1 MGSNPRLGGGAGL
14 CQPPGAK
21 HFRHAAHAPV
31 PNNGAREEWIPIQT
45 VTFTPSARR
54 GLEAAGALAQRLGHD
69 PVGSEHLLLG
79 LLQDRQSGAGR
90 LLAAQGLTRQGLLE
104 QLTEAWGTGAPL
116 PGRRPLS
123 PQLERSVE
131 AAVGQARRLGHRQVN
146 SRHLLLGL
154 LGQKDGGACRLLAA
168 AGIQL
173 DHLSRQTARAL
184 GSGSYPARA
193 RGEGDGASASA
204 PTRLLDQHAL
214 DMVQQAGRRGY
225 DPVTGREEELHRLIQ
240 ILLRRGKNNPVLLGE
255 PGVGKTAVVEAL
267 AQRMAQGQ
275 VPDALRQKRLL
286 SLSLPSVIAG
296 TKYRGEFED
305 RMKNILAEVAR
316 AGNVILFLDEL
327 HTLIGAG
334 SAEGAID
341 AANLLKPALARGG
354 LQLIGA
360 TTQEEYRR
368 MIEKDAALER
378 RFQPVRVEEPT
389 PETTRTILQTLA
401 PRYGRHHGLTFQPEA
416 LDAAVTLSVRYLPDR
431 RLPDKA
437 IDLMD
442 EAAAQARLQA
452 LALPPELQALAGRVQ
467 AAALARDE
475 AIAAQD
481 YEGAARYRDAETDF
495 RRELEGGRRQWQAHQ
510 PTPVVTPQ
518 DVARTLSQWT
528 GIPLSALTQ
537 PEREKLLG
545 LETALARRVAG
556 QQEAVATVARAVRRG
571 RAGLKEP
578 DRPVGAF
585 LFLGPTGVGKTEL
598 CKALAQTLF
607 GTEEALLRF
616 DMTEFAEK
624 HTMSRLTGSPPGY
637 VGHEEGGQLTEA
649 VRRHPYSVLLFDE
662 LEKAH
667 PDVWSLLLQIM
678 EDGVLTDAH
687 GRRADFRNTILVMT
701 SNVGGERLAAGTPL
715 GFAGGAGAG
724 QGQEA
729 ALQRELRQVFRP
741 EFLNRLDE
749 TVLFHPLG
757 DRELEAIAGKLL
769 ASFGQRLAGAGVAFA
784 PAQEAVS
791 LLARQGKD
799 TRYGARPL
807 RRLIRRQV
815 ENPAAEMLLRQEISP
830 GGTLALEVQGRP
842 RLVPGEGSGPLG
854 QKQRKSLETK
864 SFQGFSLVETTELES
879 VTSRV

>member
-1 MGSNPRLGGGAGL
+1 MFGLRNPRLGGGAGL

-31 PNNGAREEWIPIQT
+31 PCQRGKRGGIPIQT

-214 DMVQQAGRRGY
+214 NMVQQAGRGGY
-225 DPVTGREEELHRLIQ
+225 DPVTGRAEELHRLIQ

-545 LETALARRVAG
+545 LEAALARRVAG
-556 QQEAVATVARAVRRG
+556 QQEAVAAVARAVRRG

-701 SNVGGERLAAGTPL
+701 SNVGGERLATGTPL
-715 GFAGGAGAG
+715 GFAGGAGTG

-769 ASFGQRLAGAGVAFA
+769 ASFGQRLAGSGVTFA
-784 PAQEAVS
+784 PDQEAVS

-799 TRYGARPL
+799 ARYGARPL

-830 GGTLALEVQGRP
+830 GGTLALEVQGEALA
-842 RLVPGEGSGPLG
+842 LVP
-854 QKQRKSLETK
+854 R
-864 SFQGFSLVETTELES
+864 
-879 VTSRV
+879 

>member
-1 MGSNPRLGGGAGL
+1 MFGLRNPRLGGGAGL

-21 HFRHAAHAPV
+21 HFRHAAHTPV
-31 PNNGAREEWIPIQT
+31 PCQRGKRGGIPIQT

-214 DMVQQAGRRGY
+214 DMVQQAGRGGY
-225 DPVTGREEELHRLIQ
+225 DPVTGRAEELHRLIQ

-545 LETALARRVAG
+545 LEAALARRVAG
-556 QQEAVATVARAVRRG
+556 QQEAVAAVARAVRRG

-578 DRPVGAF
+578 DRPAGAF

-701 SNVGGERLAAGTPL
+701 SNIGGERLATGTPL

-769 ASFGQRLAGAGVAFA
+769 ASFGQRLAGSGVTFA

-830 GGTLALEVQGRP
+830 GGTLALEVQGEALA
-842 RLVPGEGSGPLG
+842 LVP
-854 QKQRKSLETK
+854 R
-864 SFQGFSLVETTELES
+864 
-879 VTSRV
+879 

>member
-1 MGSNPRLGGGAGL
+1 MFGLRNPRLGGGAGL

-21 HFRHAAHAPV
+21 HFRHAAHAHAPV
-31 PNNGAREEWIPIQT
+31 PYQRGKRGGIPIQT

-90 LLAAQGLTRQGLLE
+90 LLTAQGLTRQGLLE

-214 DMVQQAGRRGY
+214 DMVQQAGRGGY

-545 LETALARRVAG
+545 LEAALARRVAG
-556 QQEAVATVARAVRRG
+556 QQEAVAAVARAVRRG

-607 GTEEALLRF
+607 DTEEALLRF

-715 GFAGGAGAG
+715 GFAGGAGTG

-769 ASFGQRLAGAGVAFA
+769 AAFGQRLAGAGVAFA

-799 TRYGARPL
+799 ARYGARPL

-830 GGTLALEVQGRP
+830 GGTLALEVQGEALA
-842 RLVPGEGSGPLG
+842 LVP
-854 QKQRKSLETK
+854 R
-864 SFQGFSLVETTELES
+864 
-879 VTSRV
+879 

>member
-1 MGSNPRLGGGAGL
+1 MFGLRNPRLGGGAGL

-21 HFRHAAHAPV
+21 HFRHAAHTPV
-31 PNNGAREEWIPIQT
+31 PYQRGKRGGIPIQT

-214 DMVQQAGRRGY
+214 DMVQQAGRGGY
-225 DPVTGREEELHRLIQ
+225 DPVTGRAEELHRLIQ
-240 ILLRRGKNNPVLLGE
+240 ILLRRGKNNPVLLWE

-545 LETALARRVAG
+545 LEAALARRVAG
-556 QQEAVATVARAVRRG
+556 QQEAVAAVARAVRRG

-715 GFAGGAGAG
+715 GFAGGAGTG

-769 ASFGQRLAGAGVAFA
+769 ASFGQRLAGSGVTFA

-799 TRYGARPL
+799 ARYGARPL

-830 GGTLALEVQGRP
+830 GGTLALEVQGEALA
-842 RLVPGEGSGPLG
+842 LVP
-854 QKQRKSLETK
+854 R
-864 SFQGFSLVETTELES
+864 
-879 VTSRV
+879 

>member
-1 MGSNPRLGGGAGL
+1 M
-14 CQPPGAK
+14 
-21 HFRHAAHAPV
+21 
-31 PNNGAREEWIPIQT
+31 
-45 VTFTPSARR
+45 
-54 GLEAAGALAQRLGHD
+54 
-69 PVGSEHLLLG
+69 GSEHLLLG

-214 DMVQQAGRRGY
+214 DMVQQAGRGGY
-225 DPVTGREEELHRLIQ
+225 DPVTGRAEELHRLIQ

-545 LETALARRVAG
+545 LEAALARRVAG
-556 QQEAVATVARAVRRG
+556 QQEAVAAVARAVRRG

-715 GFAGGAGAG
+715 GFTGGAGTG
-724 QGQEA
+724 QGLEA
-729 ALQRELRQVFRP
+729 ALQRELRQVFQP

-769 ASFGQRLAGAGVAFA
+769 AAFGQRLAGAGVAFA

-799 TRYGARPL
+799 ARYGARPL

-830 GGTLALEVQGRP
+830 GGTLALEVQGEALA
-842 RLVPGEGSGPLG
+842 LVP
-854 QKQRKSLETK
+854 R
-864 SFQGFSLVETTELES
+864 
-879 VTSRV
+879 

>member
-1 MGSNPRLGGGAGL
+1 MFGLRNPRLGGGAGL

-31 PNNGAREEWIPIQT
+31 PYQRGKRGGIPIQT

-214 DMVQQAGRRGY
+214 DMVQQAGRGGY
-225 DPVTGREEELHRLIQ
+225 DPVTGRAEELHRLIQ

-701 SNVGGERLAAGTPL
+701 SNVGGQRLAAGTPL
-715 GFAGGAGAG
+715 GFAGGAGTG

-769 ASFGQRLAGAGVAFA
+769 ASFGQRLAGSGVTFA

-799 TRYGARPL
+799 ARYGARPL

-830 GGTLALEVQGRP
+830 GGTLALEVQGEALA
-842 RLVPGEGSGPLG
+842 LVP
-854 QKQRKSLETK
+854 R
-864 SFQGFSLVETTELES
+864 
-879 VTSRV
+879 

>member
-1 MGSNPRLGGGAGL
+1 MFGLRNPRLGGGAGL

-21 HFRHAAHAPV
+21 HFRHAAHTPV
-31 PNNGAREEWIPIQT
+31 PYQRGKRGGIPIQT

-214 DMVQQAGRRGY
+214 DMVQQAGRGGY
-225 DPVTGREEELHRLIQ
+225 DPVTGRAEELHRLIQ

-545 LETALARRVAG
+545 LEAALARRVAG
-556 QQEAVATVARAVRRG
+556 QQEAVAAVARAVRRG

-769 ASFGQRLAGAGVAFA
+769 ASFGQRLAGSGVTFA
-784 PAQEAVS
+784 PDQEAVS

-799 TRYGARPL
+799 ARYGARPL

-830 GGTLALEVQGRP
+830 GGTLALEVQGEALA
-842 RLVPGEGSGPLG
+842 LVP
-854 QKQRKSLETK
+854 R
-864 SFQGFSLVETTELES
+864 
-879 VTSRV
+879 

>member
-1 MGSNPRLGGGAGL
+1 MFGLRNPRLGGGAGL

-21 HFRHAAHAPV
+21 HFRHAAHTPG
-31 PNNGAREEWIPIQT
+31 PYQRGKRGGIPIQT

-214 DMVQQAGRRGY
+214 DMVQQAGRGGY

-545 LETALARRVAG
+545 LEAALARRVAG
-556 QQEAVATVARAVRRG
+556 QQEAVAAVARAVRRG

-701 SNVGGERLAAGTPL
+701 SNIGGERLAAGTPL

-769 ASFGQRLAGAGVAFA
+769 ASFGQRLAGAGVTFA

-799 TRYGARPL
+799 ARYGARPL

-830 GGTLALEVQGRP
+830 GGTLALEVQGEALA
-842 RLVPGEGSGPLG
+842 LVP
-854 QKQRKSLETK
+854 R
-864 SFQGFSLVETTELES
+864 
-879 VTSRV
+879 

>member
-1 MGSNPRLGGGAGL
+1 MFGLRNPRLGGGAGL

-21 HFRHAAHAPV
+21 HFRHAAHTPV
-31 PNNGAREEWIPIQT
+31 PYQRGKRGGIPIQT

-214 DMVQQAGRRGY
+214 DMVQQAGRGGY
-225 DPVTGREEELHRLIQ
+225 DPVTGRAEELHRLIQ

-769 ASFGQRLAGAGVAFA
+769 ASFGQRLAGSGVTFA

-799 TRYGARPL
+799 ARYGARPL

-830 GGTLALEVQGRP
+830 GGTLALEVQGEALA
-842 RLVPGEGSGPLG
+842 LVP
-854 QKQRKSLETK
+854 R
-864 SFQGFSLVETTELES
+864 
-879 VTSRV
+879 

>member
-1 MGSNPRLGGGAGL
+1 MFGLRNPRLGGGAGL

-21 HFRHAAHAPV
+21 HFRHAAHTPV
-31 PNNGAREEWIPIQT
+31 PYQRGKRGGIPIQT

-214 DMVQQAGRRGY
+214 DMVQQAGRGGY
-225 DPVTGREEELHRLIQ
+225 DPVTGRAEELHRLIQ

-715 GFAGGAGAG
+715 GFAAGAGTG

-830 GGTLALEVQGRP
+830 GGTLALEVQGEALA
-842 RLVPGEGSGPLG
+842 LVP
-854 QKQRKSLETK
+854 R
-864 SFQGFSLVETTELES
+864 
-879 VTSRV
+879 

>member
-1 MGSNPRLGGGAGL
+1 MFGLRNPRLGGGAGL

-21 HFRHAAHAPV
+21 HFRHAAHTPV
-31 PNNGAREEWIPIQT
+31 PYQRGKRGGIPIQT

-214 DMVQQAGRRGY
+214 DMVQQAGRGGY
-225 DPVTGREEELHRLIQ
+225 DPVTGRAEELHRLIQ

-545 LETALARRVAG
+545 LEAALARRVAG
-556 QQEAVATVARAVRRG
+556 QQEAVAAVARAVRRG

-715 GFAGGAGAG
+715 GFAGGAGTG

-769 ASFGQRLAGAGVAFA
+769 ASFGQRLAGSGVTFA
-784 PAQEAVS
+784 PDQEAVS

-799 TRYGARPL
+799 ARYGARPL

-830 GGTLALEVQGRP
+830 GGTLALEVQGEALA
-842 RLVPGEGSGPLG
+842 LVP
-854 QKQRKSLETK
+854 R
-864 SFQGFSLVETTELES
+864 
-879 VTSRV
+879 

>member
-1 MGSNPRLGGGAGL
+1 MFGLHNPRLGGGAGL

-31 PNNGAREEWIPIQT
+31 PCQRGKRGGIPIQT

-214 DMVQQAGRRGY
+214 DMVQQAGRGGY
-225 DPVTGREEELHRLIQ
+225 DPVTGRAEELHRLIQ

-545 LETALARRVAG
+545 LEAALARRVAG
-556 QQEAVATVARAVRRG
+556 QQEAVAAVARAVRRG

-715 GFAGGAGAG
+715 GFAGGAGTG

-769 ASFGQRLAGAGVAFA
+769 ASFGQRLAGSGVTFA
-784 PAQEAVS
+784 PDQEAVS

-799 TRYGARPL
+799 ARYGARPL
-807 RRLIRRQV
+807 RRLIRRQA

-830 GGTLALEVQGRP
+830 GGTLALEVQGEALA
-842 RLVPGEGSGPLG
+842 LVP
-854 QKQRKSLETK
+854 R
-864 SFQGFSLVETTELES
+864 
-879 VTSRV
+879 

>member
-1 MGSNPRLGGGAGL
+1 MFGLHNPRLGGGAGL

-21 HFRHAAHAPV
+21 HFRHAAHAHAPV
-31 PNNGAREEWIPIQT
+31 PYQRGKRGGIPIQT

-214 DMVQQAGRRGY
+214 DMVQQAGRGGY
-225 DPVTGREEELHRLIQ
+225 DPVTGRAEELHRLIQ

-545 LETALARRVAG
+545 LEAALARRVAG
-556 QQEAVATVARAVRRG
+556 QQEAVAAVARAVRRG

-715 GFAGGAGAG
+715 GFAGGAGTG

-769 ASFGQRLAGAGVAFA
+769 ASFGQRLAGSGVTFA
-784 PAQEAVS
+784 PDQEAVS

-799 TRYGARPL
+799 ARYGARPL

-830 GGTLALEVQGRP
+830 GGTLALEVQGEALA
-842 RLVPGEGSGPLG
+842 LVP
-854 QKQRKSLETK
+854 R
-864 SFQGFSLVETTELES
+864 
-879 VTSRV
+879 

>member
-1 MGSNPRLGGGAGL
+1 MFGLRNPRLGGGAGL

-31 PNNGAREEWIPIQT
+31 PCQRGKRGGIPIQT

-214 DMVQQAGRRGY
+214 DMVQQAGRGGY

-545 LETALARRVAG
+545 LEAALARRVAG
-556 QQEAVATVARAVRRG
+556 QQEAVAAVARAVRRG

-715 GFAGGAGAG
+715 GFAGGAGTG

-769 ASFGQRLAGAGVAFA
+769 ASFGQRLAGSGVTFA

-799 TRYGARPL
+799 ARYGARPL

-830 GGTLALEVQGRP
+830 GGTLALEVQGEALA
-842 RLVPGEGSGPLG
+842 LVP
-854 QKQRKSLETK
+854 R
-864 SFQGFSLVETTELES
+864 
-879 VTSRV
+879 

>member
-1 MGSNPRLGGGAGL
+1 MFGLRNPRLGGGAGL

-31 PNNGAREEWIPIQT
+31 PYQRGKRGGIPIQT

-214 DMVQQAGRRGY
+214 DMVQQAGRGGY
-225 DPVTGREEELHRLIQ
+225 DPVTGRAEELHRLIQ
-240 ILLRRGKNNPVLLGE
+240 SLLRRGKNNPVLLGE

-545 LETALARRVAG
+545 LEAALARRVAG
-556 QQEAVATVARAVRRG
+556 QQEAVAAVARAVRRG

-701 SNVGGERLAAGTPL
+701 SNVGGQRLATGTPL

-769 ASFGQRLAGAGVAFA
+769 ASFGQRLAGAGVTFA

-799 TRYGARPL
+799 ARYGARPL

-830 GGTLALEVQGRP
+830 GGTLALEVQGEALA
-842 RLVPGEGSGPLG
+842 LVP
-854 QKQRKSLETK
+854 R
-864 SFQGFSLVETTELES
+864 
-879 VTSRV
+879 

>member
-1 MGSNPRLGGGAGL
+1 MFGLRNPRLGGGAGL

-31 PNNGAREEWIPIQT
+31 PYQRGKRGGIPIQT

-214 DMVQQAGRRGY
+214 DMVQQAGRGGY
-225 DPVTGREEELHRLIQ
+225 DPVTGRAEELHRLIQ

-341 AANLLKPALARGG
+341 AANLLKPAMARGG

-545 LETALARRVAG
+545 LEAALARRVAG
-556 QQEAVATVARAVRRG
+556 QQEAVAAVARAVRRG

-701 SNVGGERLAAGTPL
+701 SNVGGQRLATGTPL

-769 ASFGQRLAGAGVAFA
+769 ASFGQRLAGAGVTFA

-799 TRYGARPL
+799 ARYGARPL

-830 GGTLALEVQGRP
+830 GGTLALEVQGEALA
-842 RLVPGEGSGPLG
+842 LVP
-854 QKQRKSLETK
+854 R
-864 SFQGFSLVETTELES
+864 
-879 VTSRV
+879 

>member
-1 MGSNPRLGGGAGL
+1 MFGLRNPRLGGGAGL

-21 HFRHAAHAPV
+21 HFRHAAHTPV
-31 PNNGAREEWIPIQT
+31 PYQRGKRGGIPIQT

-214 DMVQQAGRRGY
+214 DMVQQASRGGY
-225 DPVTGREEELHRLIQ
+225 DPVTGRAEELHRLIQ

-545 LETALARRVAG
+545 LEAALARRVAG
-556 QQEAVATVARAVRRG
+556 QQEAVAAVARAVRRG

-578 DRPVGAF
+578 DRPAGAF

-701 SNVGGERLAAGTPL
+701 SNVGGERLATGTPL

-769 ASFGQRLAGAGVAFA
+769 ASFGQRLAGSGVTFA

-830 GGTLALEVQGRP
+830 GGTLALEVQGEALA
-842 RLVPGEGSGPLG
+842 LVP
-854 QKQRKSLETK
+854 R
-864 SFQGFSLVETTELES
+864 
-879 VTSRV
+879 

>member
-1 MGSNPRLGGGAGL
+1 MFGLRNPRLGGGAGL

-21 HFRHAAHAPV
+21 HFRHAAHTPV
-31 PNNGAREEWIPIQT
+31 PYQRGKRGGIPIQT

-214 DMVQQAGRRGY
+214 DMVQQAGRGGY
-225 DPVTGREEELHRLIQ
+225 DPVTGRAEELHRLIQ

-545 LETALARRVAG
+545 LEAALARRVAG
-556 QQEAVATVARAVRRG
+556 QQEAVAAVARAVRRG

-715 GFAGGAGAG
+715 GFAGGAGTG

-729 ALQRELRQVFRP
+729 AFQRELRQVFRP

-830 GGTLALEVQGRP
+830 GGTLALEVQGEALA
-842 RLVPGEGSGPLG
+842 LVP
-854 QKQRKSLETK
+854 R
-864 SFQGFSLVETTELES
+864 
-879 VTSRV
+879 

>member
-1 MGSNPRLGGGAGL
+1 MFGLRNPRLGGGAGL

-21 HFRHAAHAPV
+21 HFRHAAHAHAPV
-31 PNNGAREEWIPIQT
+31 PYQRGKRGGIPIQT

-90 LLAAQGLTRQGLLE
+90 LLTAQGLTRQGLLE

-204 PTRLLDQHAL
+204 PTRLLYQHAL
-214 DMVQQAGRRGY
+214 DMVQQAGRGGY

-545 LETALARRVAG
+545 LEAALARRVAG
-556 QQEAVATVARAVRRG
+556 QQEAVAAVARAVRRG

-578 DRPVGAF
+578 YRPVGAF

-607 GTEEALLRF
+607 DTEEALLRF

-715 GFAGGAGAG
+715 GFAGGAGTG

-769 ASFGQRLAGAGVAFA
+769 AAFGQRLAGAGVAFA

-799 TRYGARPL
+799 ARYGARPL

-830 GGTLALEVQGRP
+830 GGTLALEVQGEALA
-842 RLVPGEGSGPLG
+842 LVP
-854 QKQRKSLETK
+854 R
-864 SFQGFSLVETTELES
+864 
-879 VTSRV
+879 

>member
-1 MGSNPRLGGGAGL
+1 MFGLHNPRLGGGAGL

-31 PNNGAREEWIPIQT
+31 PCQRGKRGGIPIQT

-214 DMVQQAGRRGY
+214 DMVQQAGRGGY
-225 DPVTGREEELHRLIQ
+225 DPVTGRAEELHRLIQ

-475 AIAAQD
+475 AISAQD

-545 LETALARRVAG
+545 LEAALARRVAG
-556 QQEAVATVARAVRRG
+556 QQEAVAAVARAVRRG

-715 GFAGGAGAG
+715 GFAGGAGTG

-769 ASFGQRLAGAGVAFA
+769 ASFGQRLAGSGVTFA
-784 PAQEAVS
+784 PDQEAVS

-799 TRYGARPL
+799 ARYGARPL

-830 GGTLALEVQGRP
+830 GGTLALEVQGEALA
-842 RLVPGEGSGPLG
+842 LVP
-854 QKQRKSLETK
+854 R
-864 SFQGFSLVETTELES
+864 
-879 VTSRV
+879 

>member
-1 MGSNPRLGGGAGL
+1 MFGLRNPRLGGGAGL

-31 PNNGAREEWIPIQT
+31 PYQRGKRGGIPIQT

-116 PGRRPLS
+116 PGCRPLS

-214 DMVQQAGRRGY
+214 DMVQQAGRGGY

-510 PTPVVTPQ
+510 PTPAVTPQ

-545 LETALARRVAG
+545 LEAALARRVAG
-556 QQEAVATVARAVRRG
+556 QQEAVAAVARAVRRG

-701 SNVGGERLAAGTPL
+701 SNVGGERLATGTPL

-769 ASFGQRLAGAGVAFA
+769 ASFGQRLAGSGVTFA
-784 PAQEAVS
+784 PDQEAVS

-799 TRYGARPL
+799 ARYGARPL

-830 GGTLALEVQGRP
+830 GGTLALEVQGEALA
-842 RLVPGEGSGPLG
+842 LVP
-854 QKQRKSLETK
+854 R
-864 SFQGFSLVETTELES
+864 
-879 VTSRV
+879 

>member
-1 MGSNPRLGGGAGL
+1 MFGLRNPRLGGGAGL

-21 HFRHAAHAPV
+21 HFRHAAHTPV
-31 PNNGAREEWIPIQT
+31 PYQRGKRGGIPIQT

-214 DMVQQAGRRGY
+214 DMVQQAGRGGY
-225 DPVTGREEELHRLIQ
+225 DPVTGRAEELHRLIQ

-545 LETALARRVAG
+545 LEAALARRVAG
-556 QQEAVATVARAVRRG
+556 QQEAVAAVARAVRRG

-701 SNVGGERLAAGTPL
+701 SNVGGERLATGTPL

-769 ASFGQRLAGAGVAFA
+769 ASFGQRLAGSGVTFA
-784 PAQEAVS
+784 PDQEAVS

-799 TRYGARPL
+799 ARYGARPL

-830 GGTLALEVQGRP
+830 GGTLALEVQGEALA
-842 RLVPGEGSGPLG
+842 LVP
-854 QKQRKSLETK
+854 R
-864 SFQGFSLVETTELES
+864 
-879 VTSRV
+879 

>member
-1 MGSNPRLGGGAGL
+1 MFGLRNPRLGGGAGL

-31 PNNGAREEWIPIQT
+31 PYQRGKRGGIPIQT

-123 PQLERSVE
+123 SQLERSVE

-214 DMVQQAGRRGY
+214 DMVQQAGRGGY
-225 DPVTGREEELHRLIQ
+225 DPVTGRAEELHRLIQ

-545 LETALARRVAG
+545 LEAALARRVAG
-556 QQEAVATVARAVRRG
+556 QQEAVAAVARAVRRG
-571 RAGLKEP
+571 RVGLKEP

-701 SNVGGERLAAGTPL
+701 SNVGGERLATGTPL

-769 ASFGQRLAGAGVAFA
+769 TAFGQRLAGAGVTFA

-830 GGTLALEVQGRP
+830 GGTLALEVQGEALA
-842 RLVPGEGSGPLG
+842 LVP
-854 QKQRKSLETK
+854 R
-864 SFQGFSLVETTELES
+864 
-879 VTSRV
+879 

>member
-1 MGSNPRLGGGAGL
+1 MFGLRNPRLGGGAGL

-31 PNNGAREEWIPIQT
+31 PYQRGKRGGIPIQT

-791 LLARQGKD
+791 LLARPGKD

-830 GGTLALEVQGRP
+830 GGTLALEVQGEALA
-842 RLVPGEGSGPLG
+842 LVP
-854 QKQRKSLETK
+854 R
-864 SFQGFSLVETTELES
+864 
-879 VTSRV
+879 

>member
-1 MGSNPRLGGGAGL
+1 MFGLRNPRLGGGAGL

-31 PNNGAREEWIPIQT
+31 PYQRGKRGGIPIQT

-184 GSGSYPARA
+184 GSGSYPARD

-214 DMVQQAGRRGY
+214 DMVQQAGRGGY
-225 DPVTGREEELHRLIQ
+225 DPVTGRAEELHRLIQ

-545 LETALARRVAG
+545 LEAALARRVAG
-556 QQEAVATVARAVRRG
+556 QQEAVAAVARAVRRG

-715 GFAGGAGAG
+715 GFAGGAGTG

-769 ASFGQRLAGAGVAFA
+769 ASFGQRLAGSGVTFA
-784 PAQEAVS
+784 PDQEAVS

-799 TRYGARPL
+799 ARYGARPL

-830 GGTLALEVQGRP
+830 GGTLALEVQGEALA
-842 RLVPGEGSGPLG
+842 LVP
-854 QKQRKSLETK
+854 R
-864 SFQGFSLVETTELES
+864 
-879 VTSRV
+879 

>member
-1 MGSNPRLGGGAGL
+1 MFGLRNPRLGRGAGL

-21 HFRHAAHAPV
+21 HFRHAAHTPV
-31 PNNGAREEWIPIQT
+31 PCQRGKRGGIPIQT

-90 LLAAQGLTRQGLLE
+90 LLASQGLTRQGLLE

-214 DMVQQAGRRGY
+214 DMVQQAGRGGY
-225 DPVTGREEELHRLIQ
+225 DPVTGRAEELHRLIQ

-545 LETALARRVAG
+545 LEAALARRVAG
-556 QQEAVATVARAVRRG
+556 QQEAVAAVARAVRRG

-715 GFAGGAGAG
+715 GFAGGAGTG
-724 QGQEA
+724 QGLEA

-769 ASFGQRLAGAGVAFA
+769 AAFGQRLAGSGVIFA
-784 PAQEAVS
+784 PDQEAVS

-799 TRYGARPL
+799 ARYGARPL

-830 GGTLALEVQGRP
+830 GGTLALEVQGEALA
-842 RLVPGEGSGPLG
+842 LVP
-854 QKQRKSLETK
+854 R
-864 SFQGFSLVETTELES
+864 
-879 VTSRV
+879 

>member
-1 MGSNPRLGGGAGL
+1 MFGLRNPRLGGGAGL

-21 HFRHAAHAPV
+21 HFRHAAHTPV
-31 PNNGAREEWIPIQT
+31 PCQRGKRGGIPIQT

-214 DMVQQAGRRGY
+214 DMVQQAGRGGY
-225 DPVTGREEELHRLIQ
+225 DPVTGRAEELHRLIQ

-255 PGVGKTAVVEAL
+255 PVVGKTAVVEAL

-545 LETALARRVAG
+545 LEAALARRVAG
-556 QQEAVATVARAVRRG
+556 QQEAVAAVARAVRRG

-715 GFAGGAGAG
+715 GFAGGAGTG

-769 ASFGQRLAGAGVAFA
+769 ASFGQRLAGSGVTFA

-807 RRLIRRQV
+807 LRLIRRQV

-830 GGTLALEVQGRP
+830 GGTLALEVQGEALA
-842 RLVPGEGSGPLG
+842 LVP
-854 QKQRKSLETK
+854 R
-864 SFQGFSLVETTELES
+864 
-879 VTSRV
+879 

>member
-1 MGSNPRLGGGAGL
+1 MFGLHNPRLGGGAGL

-31 PNNGAREEWIPIQT
+31 PCQRGKRGGIPIQT

-214 DMVQQAGRRGY
+214 DMVQQAGRGGY
-225 DPVTGREEELHRLIQ
+225 DPVTGRAEELHRLIQ

-442 EAAAQARLQA
+442 EAAAQARLQT

-545 LETALARRVAG
+545 LEAALARRVAG
-556 QQEAVATVARAVRRG
+556 QQEAVAAVARAVRRG

-715 GFAGGAGAG
+715 GFAGGAGTG

-769 ASFGQRLAGAGVAFA
+769 ASFGQRLAGSGVTFA
-784 PAQEAVS
+784 PDQEAVS

-799 TRYGARPL
+799 ARYGARPL

-830 GGTLALEVQGRP
+830 GGTLALEVQGEALA
-842 RLVPGEGSGPLG
+842 LVP
-854 QKQRKSLETK
+854 R
-864 SFQGFSLVETTELES
+864 
-879 VTSRV
+879 

>member
-1 MGSNPRLGGGAGL
+1 MFGLRNPRLGGGAGL

-21 HFRHAAHAPV
+21 HFRHAAHTPV
-31 PNNGAREEWIPIQT
+31 PYQRGKRGGIPIQT

-214 DMVQQAGRRGY
+214 DMVQQAGCGGY

-545 LETALARRVAG
+545 LEAALARRVAG
-556 QQEAVATVARAVRRG
+556 QQEAVAAVARAVRRG

-701 SNVGGERLAAGTPL
+701 SNVGGERLATGTPL
-715 GFAGGAGAG
+715 GFAGGAGTG

-769 ASFGQRLAGAGVAFA
+769 ASFGQRLAGSGVTFA

-799 TRYGARPL
+799 ARYGARPL

-830 GGTLALEVQGRP
+830 GGTLALEVQGEALA
-842 RLVPGEGSGPLG
+842 LVP
-854 QKQRKSLETK
+854 R
-864 SFQGFSLVETTELES
+864 
-879 VTSRV
+879 

>member
-1 MGSNPRLGGGAGL
+1 MFGLRNPRLGGGAGL

-21 HFRHAAHAPV
+21 HFRHAAHTPV
-31 PNNGAREEWIPIQT
+31 PYQRGKRGGIPIQT

-214 DMVQQAGRRGY
+214 DMVQQAGRGGY
-225 DPVTGREEELHRLIQ
+225 DPVTGRAEELHRLIQ

-545 LETALARRVAG
+545 LEAALARRVAG
-556 QQEAVATVARAVRRG
+556 QQEAVAAVARAVRRG

-769 ASFGQRLAGAGVAFA
+769 ASFGQRLAGSGVTFA

-799 TRYGARPL
+799 ARYGARPL

-830 GGTLALEVQGRP
+830 GGTLALEVQGEALA
-842 RLVPGEGSGPLG
+842 LVP
-854 QKQRKSLETK
+854 R
-864 SFQGFSLVETTELES
+864 
-879 VTSRV
+879 

>member
-1 MGSNPRLGGGAGL
+1 MFGLRNPRLGGGAGL

-21 HFRHAAHAPV
+21 HFRHAAHAHAPV
-31 PNNGAREEWIPIQT
+31 PYQRGKRGGIPIQT

-90 LLAAQGLTRQGLLE
+90 LLTAQGLTRQGLLE

-214 DMVQQAGRRGY
+214 DMVQQAGRGGY
-225 DPVTGREEELHRLIQ
+225 DPVTGRAEELHRLIQ

-545 LETALARRVAG
+545 LEAALARRVAG
-556 QQEAVATVARAVRRG
+556 QQEAVAAVARAVRRG

-715 GFAGGAGAG
+715 GFAGGAGTG

-769 ASFGQRLAGAGVAFA
+769 ASFGQRLAGSGVTFA

-799 TRYGARPL
+799 ARYGARPL

-830 GGTLALEVQGRP
+830 GGTLALEVQGEALA
-842 RLVPGEGSGPLG
+842 LVP
-854 QKQRKSLETK
+854 R
-864 SFQGFSLVETTELES
+864 
-879 VTSRV
+879 

>member
-1 MGSNPRLGGGAGL
+1 MFGLHNPRLGGGAGL

-31 PNNGAREEWIPIQT
+31 PCQRGKRGGIPIQT

-214 DMVQQAGRRGY
+214 DMVQQAGRGGY
-225 DPVTGREEELHRLIQ
+225 DPVTGRAEELHRLIQ

-545 LETALARRVAG
+545 LEAALARRVAG
-556 QQEAVATVARAVRRG
+556 QQEAVAAVARAVRRG

-715 GFAGGAGAG
+715 GFAGGAGTG

-769 ASFGQRLAGAGVAFA
+769 ASFGQRLAGAGVTFA
-784 PAQEAVS
+784 PDQEAVS

-799 TRYGARPL
+799 ARYGARPL

-830 GGTLALEVQGRP
+830 GGTLALEVQGEALA
-842 RLVPGEGSGPLG
+842 LVP
-854 QKQRKSLETK
+854 R
-864 SFQGFSLVETTELES
+864 
-879 VTSRV
+879 

>member
-1 MGSNPRLGGGAGL
+1 MFGLRNPRLGGGAGL

-31 PNNGAREEWIPIQT
+31 PYQRGKRGGIPIQT

-214 DMVQQAGRRGY
+214 DMVQQAGRGGY
-225 DPVTGREEELHRLIQ
+225 DPVTGRAEELHRLIQ

-545 LETALARRVAG
+545 LEAALARRVAG
-556 QQEAVATVARAVRRG
+556 QQEAVAAVARAVRRG

-715 GFAGGAGAG
+715 GFAGGAGTG

-769 ASFGQRLAGAGVAFA
+769 TAFGQRLAGAGVAFA

-799 TRYGARPL
+799 ARYGARPL

-830 GGTLALEVQGRP
+830 GGTLALEVQGEALA
-842 RLVPGEGSGPLG
+842 LVP
-854 QKQRKSLETK
+854 R
-864 SFQGFSLVETTELES
+864 
-879 VTSRV
+879 

>member
-1 MGSNPRLGGGAGL
+1 MFGLRNPRLGGGAGL

-21 HFRHAAHAPV
+21 HFRHAAHTPV
-31 PNNGAREEWIPIQT
+31 PYQRGKRGGIPIQT

-193 RGEGDGASASA
+193 RGEGDSASASA

-214 DMVQQAGRRGY
+214 DMVQQAGRGGY
-225 DPVTGREEELHRLIQ
+225 DPVTGRAEELHRLIQ

-341 AANLLKPALARGG
+341 AANLFKPALARGG

-416 LDAAVTLSVRYLPDR
+416 LDAAVSLSVRYLPDR

-452 LALPPELQALAGRVQ
+452 LALPPELQTLAGRVQ
-467 AAALARDE
+467 AAAQARDE

-545 LETALARRVAG
+545 LEAALARRVAG
-556 QQEAVATVARAVRRG
+556 QQEAVAAVARAVRRG

-715 GFAGGAGAG
+715 GFAGGAGTR

-769 ASFGQRLAGAGVAFA
+769 AAFGQRLAGAGVAFA

-799 TRYGARPL
+799 ARYGARPL

-830 GGTLALEVQGRP
+830 GGTLALEVQGEALA
-842 RLVPGEGSGPLG
+842 LVP
-854 QKQRKSLETK
+854 R
-864 SFQGFSLVETTELES
+864 
-879 VTSRV
+879 

>member
-1 MGSNPRLGGGAGL
+1 MFGLRNPRLGGGAGL
-14 CQPPGAK
+14 CQPPSAK
-21 HFRHAAHAPV
+21 HFRHAAHTPV
-31 PNNGAREEWIPIQT
+31 PYQRGKRGGIPIQT

-214 DMVQQAGRRGY
+214 DMVQQAGRGGY
-225 DPVTGREEELHRLIQ
+225 DPVTGRAEELHRLIQ

-545 LETALARRVAG
+545 LEAALARRVAG
-556 QQEAVATVARAVRRG
+556 QQEAVAAVARAVRRG

-715 GFAGGAGAG
+715 GFAGGAGTG

-769 ASFGQRLAGAGVAFA
+769 ASFGQRLAGSGVTFA
-784 PAQEAVS
+784 PDQEAVS

-799 TRYGARPL
+799 ARYGARPL

-830 GGTLALEVQGRP
+830 GGTLALEVQGEALA
-842 RLVPGEGSGPLG
+842 LVP
-854 QKQRKSLETK
+854 R
-864 SFQGFSLVETTELES
+864 
-879 VTSRV
+879 

>member
-1 MGSNPRLGGGAGL
+1 MFGLRNPRLGGGAGL

-31 PNNGAREEWIPIQT
+31 PYQRGKRGGIPIQT

-214 DMVQQAGRRGY
+214 DMVQQAGRGGY

-545 LETALARRVAG
+545 LEAALARRVAG
-556 QQEAVATVARAVRRG
+556 QQEAVAAVARAVRRG

-715 GFAGGAGAG
+715 GFAGGAGTG

-769 ASFGQRLAGAGVAFA
+769 ASFGQRLAGSGVTFA
-784 PAQEAVS
+784 PDQEAVS

-799 TRYGARPL
+799 ARYGARPL

-830 GGTLALEVQGRP
+830 GGTLALEVQGEALA
-842 RLVPGEGSGPLG
+842 LVP
-854 QKQRKSLETK
+854 R
-864 SFQGFSLVETTELES
+864 
-879 VTSRV
+879 

>member
-1 MGSNPRLGGGAGL
+1 MFGLRNPRLGGGAGL

-31 PNNGAREEWIPIQT
+31 PYQRGKRGGIPIQT

-214 DMVQQAGRRGY
+214 DMVQQASRGGY
-225 DPVTGREEELHRLIQ
+225 DPVTGRAEELHRLIQ

-545 LETALARRVAG
+545 LEAALARRVAG
-556 QQEAVATVARAVRRG
+556 QQEAVAAVARAVRRG

-578 DRPVGAF
+578 DRPAGAF

-701 SNVGGERLAAGTPL
+701 SNIGGERLATGTPL

-769 ASFGQRLAGAGVAFA
+769 ASFGQRLAGSGVTFA

-830 GGTLALEVQGRP
+830 GGTLALEVQGEALA
-842 RLVPGEGSGPLG
+842 LVP
-854 QKQRKSLETK
+854 R
-864 SFQGFSLVETTELES
+864 
-879 VTSRV
+879 